1 MAYYDALIAAWNS
14 VTQPP
19 AGVTGTGLT
28 GLTTANKL
36 IAINGWTVT
45 GSVPTSFFTT
55 GAALLNCLDKTEL
68 QALTAAQR
76 LEILTM
82 CAVPGQIAGGSANA
96 SRGAP
101 GLILAYFN
109 VAGATIAN
117 LTALA
122 KAVTQPW
129 ASANGYPLAQNG
141 GGGITAVDLA
151 NAGGLT

>member
-19 AGVTGTGLT
+19 AGVTGTALT
-28 GLTTANKL
+28 GGMTTAQK
-36 IAINGWTVT
+36 IVAVNGWTVT
-45 GSVPTSFFTT
+45 GSVPTSFSTT

-82 CAVPGQIAGGSANA
+82 CACSGQIAGGSANA
-96 SRGAP
+96 GRGAP

-122 KAVTQPW
+122 KATVTPW
-129 ASANGYPLAQNG
+129 WQANGGLNG
-141 GGGITAVDLA
+141 PVSASDTTA
-151 NAGGLT
+151 AGLS